1 MSSRSGV
8 APVVAAESERKA
20 LGLVDRTLQL
30 SKPGRALLV
39 GPDGTHM
46 ILPRS
51 LYSILRAVIRPLSAG
66 QGVTILPVLAELT
79 TQQAA
84 EQLGMSRPSL
94 IKLLE
99 SGEMPFHRSGTHRRI
114 YLRDLL
120 LFKSRRDAAAAR
132 SVDELAADAQ
142 ELGIYDE

>member
-1 MSSRSGV
+1 
-8 APVVAAESERKA
+8 
-20 LGLVDRTLQL
+20 
-30 SKPGRALLV
+30 
-39 GPDGTHM
+39 M
-46 ILPRS
+46 ILPPS
-51 LYSILRAVIRPLSAG
+51 LYSILRAVVRPLSAG

-99 SGEMPFHRSGTHRRI
+99 GGEMPFHRSGTHRRI

-120 LFKSRRDAAAAR
+120 LFKGRRDAAAAR